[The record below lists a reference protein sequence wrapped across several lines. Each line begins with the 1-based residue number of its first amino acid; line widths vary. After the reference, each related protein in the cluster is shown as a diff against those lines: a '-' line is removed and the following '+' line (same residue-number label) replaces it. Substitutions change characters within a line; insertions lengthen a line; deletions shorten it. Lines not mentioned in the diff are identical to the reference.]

1 MHDPLSGQVN
11 DIAYTSG
18 EATITGGTCFQ
29 ASNIQPF
36 STCTYIVES
45 QGTGT
50 LHLSNSES
58 ITIKPTPESGGGNS
72 GGSLG
77 FLSLIGLLGLG
88 LIRKK

>member
-1 MHDPLSGQVN
+1 M
-11 DIAYTSG
+11 AYTSG

-29 ASNIQPF
+29 ASDIQPF
-36 STCTYIVES
+36 STCTYAVE
-45 QGTGT
+45 GAGT
-50 LHLSNSES
+50 LHLSDNES
-58 ITIKPTPESGGGNS
+58 IAINKPTPESGGGDS